1 MRDFMIVAK
10 FTIKDMIKRKSFI
23 ISNVII
29 LLIIVILFNIPNIIK
44 SIRGNGAEANGD
56 KLLIVDVNNVFEGAL
71 ESLKSMDLNYD
82 VQISEDKADDLEKI
96 KQKIQ
101 NKEIDKAILIEN
113 REGEI
118 NLQYIVRNLSM
129 ESEVPQDLVNTITG
143 LYSNLQISKLGL
155 TQEQLQSLNPKF
167 NLEMKQA
174 EEEEVQGNQFAMMLL
189 SLVLFYAIYFCAYQ
203 VSSSITTE
211 KTSKII
217 ETLVTSTTPKIIVLG
232 KTIGI
237 GIVGLLQISAMV
249 VVALVSKKLFL
260 EEGMLDGIIDFST
273 ITPFLGLITALYF
286 ILGYAFYALLYA
298 LTGSTVSKPEDVQ
311 SANGPV
317 AIVAV
322 IGFYLAYFTM
332 MNPTS
337 ELNKIAAILP
347 MSSPFCMPFRVMMG
361 IATTQEICIS
371 LAVILV
377 TIVVIAKV
385 SVKIY
390 SQAILNYGNK
400 LGIKDMMKMWRNAR
414 IKTARLGTGPCGA
427 KIKLHVWEP
436 VPAVQNKKCTFENRS
451 QRCRN

>member
-1 MRDFMIVAK
+1 M
-10 FTIKDMIKRKSFI
+10 
-23 ISNVII
+23 NH
-29 LLIIVILFNIPNIIK
+29 L
-44 SIRGNGAEANGD
+44 
-56 KLLIVDVNNVFEGAL
+56 
-71 ESLKSMDLNYD
+71 
-82 VQISEDKADDLEKI
+82 LEKI

-414 IKTARLGTGPCGA
+414 IKNARMGTGPCGA
-427 KIKLHVWEP
+427 KIKLHV
-436 VPAVQNKKCTFENRS
+436 
-451 QRCRN
+451 

>member
-377 TIVVIAKV
+377 TIVIIAKV

-414 IKTARLGTGPCGA
+414 IKNARMGTGPCGA

>member
-44 SIRGNGAEANGD
+44 SIRGDGAETNGD

-237 GIVGLLQISAMV
+237 GIVGLLQISVMV

-414 IKTARLGTGPCGA
+414 IKNARMGTGPCGA